1 LVGNQQLGEENGNYV
16 LATTSDCDENGIQK
30 AMASVREAK

>member
-1 LVGNQQLGEENGNYV
+1 LVENQQLGEEIGNYV
-16 LATTSDCDENGIQK
+16 LATTADSDENGIQK